1 MATDD
6 IVAYLFIY
14 FSSIM
19 MILTNFFNRIIVEL
33 DEKFNSNMELHI
45 RLKCIWIIIIT
56 SSQFE
61 LAFFKC
67 DQNHII

>member
-33 DEKFNSNMELHI
+33 DERFNSNMEPHVDLNTN
-45 RLKCIWIIIIT
+45 CIVAIT
-56 SSQFE
+56 SSQVE
-61 LAFFKC
+61 LAFFML
-67 DQNHII
+67 